1 MVSPEDRMSTVP
13 APSAY
18 LQPDGV
24 QRTLFEDWERGPIG
38 LNDVTAGLFYQDW
51 KLTWDFGTGNFTV
64 TPQSFGFPT
73 TVLFGVPA
81 VTQCSFAFDKNGH
94 VNVAYTSNGLP
105 YLYWYDTVAMGW
117 ITTALPVTVRC
128 PTLTLD
134 DKRKMESANNDIILW
149 WTEDQGGGS
158 YTLYRAL
165 QRDRFAPLVPK
176 LMKTGL
182 PKNIFKCGMHD
193 GLRVQLSLSNRN

>member
-1 MVSPEDRMSTVP
+1 MASVEDRMSTIP

-18 LQPDGV
+18 LQPDGN
-24 QRTLFEDWERGPIG
+24 QRILSEDWERGPLALEDI
-38 LNDVTAGLFYQDW
+38 TAGLFYQDW
-51 KLTWDFGTGNFTV
+51 KLTWDFNTGDFTV
-64 TPQSFGFPT
+64 TPQSYGFASK
-73 TVLFGVPA
+73 VLFGVPG
-81 VTQCSFAFDKNGH
+81 VTQCSLAFDKTGH
-94 VNVAYTSNGLP
+94 VNIAYTSNGMP
-105 YLYWYDTVAMGW
+105 YLYWYDTVAAGW
-117 ITTALPVTVRC
+117 LTTALPGAVNC

-165 QRDRFAPLVPK
+165 QRDRFDPLVPK
-176 LMKTGL
+176 LMQSGL

-193 GLRVQLSLSNRN
+193 GLRIQLSLSNRD